1 MRSKNDINSITKL
14 LVNSLASEVS
24 ERLISTVEEY
34 LQDRLASTPKSQKL
48 LYDSNGISEQLSV
61 SKSTIVNLRK
71 QGMPIIR
78 IGDSVRFDPEA
89 VMRFINNLNHGN
101 NE

>member
-1 MRSKNDINSITKL
+1 MSSKNDINSIMEL
-14 LVNSLASEVS
+14 LVNTLASEVS
-24 ERLISTVEEY
+24 DRLLSTVEAHLENK
-34 LQDRLASTPKSQKL
+34 LANAPKSQKL
-48 LYDSNGISEQLSV
+48 LYDSNGLAEQLSL

-78 IGDSVRFDPEA
+78 IGDSVRFDPKA